1 MLGPKKEFGERD
13 KESVKVVELKR
24 IDQEGKTMEK
34 FVQEFRRV
42 ARDSGYEGRAL
53 VEGHW

>member
-13 KESVKVVELKR
+13 EESVKVVELKR
-24 IDQEGKTMEK
+24 IDQEEKTMEK